1 MRRNATTLSF
11 LYWDVLLSPCAF
23 DVGERVPLS
32 ERLLAFAAP
41 CSDGDAGKDRAEV
54 GGRLAD
60 NGADPEGDRRPSCD
74 ASQPVNAVGRTLS
87 RGAGLTP
94 SFHSINT

>member
-1 MRRNATTLSF
+1 MELHNETKMVILRKKATRKLRRNATTLSL
-11 LYWDVLLSPCAF
+11 LYWDVPLSPCAF

-74 ASQPVNAVGRTLS
+74 ASQPAE
-87 RGAGLTP
+87 
-94 SFHSINT
+94 